1 MPSSVAS
8 LLVRSLRHLTKRDLF
23 PGAPGEIEAA
33 VLKAPFVVIA
43 QNAAPDPTLLY
54 ANSAAS
60 ALFGLD
66 ASDIGT
72 LPTRYLGR
80 DERARSATA
89 AVNASPRGL
98 FSESTSGIR
107 VSKDGSRAFKI
118 KDATI
123 WQILDVES
131 GMAPRGTAAMF
142 SEWQEVAVSSV
153 SSPPPPAARVTL
165 VEVRVKP
172 LFVDLFRVLSIENA
186 RQSALEPGCLRF
198 DIVQSAE
205 DPTHFTLV
213 EMFSD
218 EAAEKAHKETQ
229 HYKVWRDTV
238 ESLMASPRTA
248 KKGASVWPSAA
259 TAGMR

>member
-1 MPSSVAS
+1 MPSSSIAS
-8 LLVRSLRHLTKRDLF
+8 LLVRSLKHLTKRDLF
-23 PGAPGEIEAA
+23 PLSAPSEFDAL
-33 VLKAPFVVIA
+33 VLKAPFCVIA

-66 ASDIGT
+66 AKDVGT
-72 LPTRYLGR
+72 LPTRFLGR

-98 FSESTSGIR
+98 FSESTSGVR

-118 KDATI
+118 TDATI
-123 WQILDVES
+123 WQVLDADS
-131 GMAPRGTAAMF
+131 TSLGTAAMF
-142 SEWQEVAVSSV
+142 KQWQEVPVTSV
-153 SSPPPPAARVTL
+153 SSPAPPAARVTL
-165 VEVRVKP
+165 VDVRVKP
-172 LFVDLFRVLSIENA
+172 HFVELFRVLSIENA
-186 RQSALEPGCLRF
+186 RKTLLTEPGCLRF
-198 DIVQSAE
+198 DIVQDA
-205 DPTHFTLV
+205 DDATHFTLV

-218 EAAEKAHKETQ
+218 EGAERAHKETL

-248 KKGASVWPSAA
+248 KKGASVWTAAA
-259 TAGMR
+259 TALQ